1 MRTRSFVALAALC
14 VVALGSSSPAAA
26 DPKSDMAQ
34 KSKEAMDSYD
44 MMDYDAAKKQLN
56 QAIVIAKKA
65 KLEKDQAAAKVYLN
79 LGIATFAAGDQEGAK
94 VAFLSAVQIDP
105 KIQIEPA
112 YRQPALVKLLE
123 AVRTEVTGSTGD
135 TQPALPPGPPAV
147 DCATVTG
154 VQHTII
160 DAGKTNVSLPIE
172 AYIGSDVTP
181 AKVSAMYRPE
191 GATDFI
197 ESRLTKQGDCK
208 YTGSIPGSAVKG
220 TVLHYY
226 VAAYDANNRVIA
238 GRGTSGSPNL
248 VELTAGPA
256 GKGDGEDPIGNPGGG
271 SGGGVSGGVTV
282 SGPAKIYVGVA
293 GGTGFGYVTGKTEF
307 DNEVENCCIGNSLIV
322 ITPEVGY
329 YVNPQLTIGIAV
341 RLGIPVGANLEGHS
355 TAAPGG
361 LVRARYSLS
370 PSGEGVRL
378 LGQIGAGILRNTIK
392 LNNAMD
398 GMDTDIVAQG
408 PLLIGAGV
416 GYTRRLSGKISFMA
430 DFSAIGAF
438 AVVGELGSAP
448 NLNSGLSADLSVG
461 VAVGF

>member
-1 MRTRSFVALAALC
+1 M
-14 VVALGSSSPAAA
+14 
-26 DPKSDMAQ
+26 
-34 KSKEAMDSYD
+34 
-44 MMDYDAAKKQLN
+44 
-56 QAIVIAKKA
+56 
-65 KLEKDQAAAKVYLN
+65 
-79 LGIATFAAGDQEGAK
+79 
-94 VAFLSAVQIDP
+94 
-105 KIQIEPA
+105 
-112 YRQPALVKLLE
+112 
-123 AVRTEVTGSTGD
+123 
-135 TQPALPPGPPAV
+135 
-147 DCATVTG
+147 
-154 VQHTII
+154 
-160 DAGKTNVSLPIE
+160 
-172 AYIGSDVTP
+172 
-181 AKVSAMYRPE
+181 
-191 GATDFI
+191 
-197 ESRLTKQGDCK
+197 
-208 YTGSIPGSAVKG
+208 
-220 TVLHYY
+220 
-226 VAAYDANNRVIA
+226 
-238 GRGTSGSPNL
+238 
-248 VELTAGPA
+248 
-256 GKGDGEDPIGNPGGG
+256 
-271 SGGGVSGGVTV
+271 TV

-322 ITPEVGY
+322 LVPEVGY

-361 LVRARYSLS
+361 MVRARYSLS

-392 LNNAMD
+392 LNNATD